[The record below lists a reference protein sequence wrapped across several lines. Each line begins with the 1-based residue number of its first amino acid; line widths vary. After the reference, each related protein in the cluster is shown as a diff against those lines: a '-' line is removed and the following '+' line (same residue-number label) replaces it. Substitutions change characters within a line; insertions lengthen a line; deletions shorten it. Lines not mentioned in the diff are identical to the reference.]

1 MRDHR
6 VLAQSLRGSGQWR
19 SGHWERERERERAVG
34 AEDGLAAARETRR
47 SQGRGIHARMAKK
60 GVESH
65 KLSGSSSPRNG
76 GDETK
81 AHDEALKASQ
91 VGDVKVLK
99 QLLDAGGGDSHS
111 SGNGETGE
119 NDS

>member
-1 MRDHR
+1 M
-6 VLAQSLRGSGQWR
+6 VSG
-19 SGHWERERERERAVG
+19 GVVTGRERERERAVG